1 MTISGLNFNTATN
14 FNNLNN
20 RSDATQNQQSNNANA
35 GRFTSSVNQSNQT
48 GGPQT
53 INSDGSQITATSP
66 TRIQSPTQTD
76 RTTETVVSRRDP
88 AETEA
93 FANQF
98 RLQQDSEPANP
109 QVREFL
115 AVANFEQRDQLAQS
129 TGIDVFV

>member
-1 MTISGLNFNTATN
+1 MTISGLNFNTVAN

-20 RSDATQNQQSNNANA
+20 RSDAGQNAQSNNAGA
-35 GRFTSSVNQSNQT
+35 GRFSPSVNQSSPT

-53 INSDGSQITATSP
+53 INADGSQITVTTP
-66 TRIQSPTQTD
+66 TRINPATQTD
-76 RTTETVVSRRDP
+76 RATETVPSRRDP

-98 RLQQDSEPANP
+98 RLQQDSEPSNP
-109 QVREFL
+109 QIRQFIS
-115 AVANFEQRDQLAQS
+115 VANFEQRDQLAQS

>member
-1 MTISGLNFNTATN
+1 MTISGLNFNTVAN

-20 RSDATQNQQSNNANA
+20 RSDASQNSQGNNTNA
-35 GRFTSSVNQSNQT
+35 GRFTPSVNQSTQT

-53 INSDGSQITATSP
+53 ITADGSQVTVSSP
-66 TRIQSPTQTD
+66 VRIQPATQSD
-76 RTTETVVSRRDP
+76 RSTETVVSRRDP

-98 RLQQDSEPANP
+98 RLQQDSEPTNP
-109 QVREFL
+109 QVRQFIS
-115 AVANFEQRDQLAQS
+115 VANFEQRDQLAQS